1 MLPAMLMVLARAW
14 AYVRLGALPA
24 AAWLLYGV
32 TPMVIALIVD
42 ALWLLGHNAIMGP
55 LTAVVGS
62 AVFGL
67 YFLGFNEIGLLFAGG
82 LTVMLVDTWHRIRRI
97 PPTLTLSAGAPLAL
111 ALTGSGGPGLPRLFL
126 TCLKIGSV
134 LYGSGYVLLA
144 FLRADFVVRLGWL
157 TDPQL
162 IDAVAVGQLTP
173 GPLFTT
179 ATFIGYLV
187 GGVPGPLLASLG
199 IFLPSFIFV
208 AATPALVPRMRQSI
222 WLGSLLDGI
231 IVALLGLMAVMV
243 QIGRTS
249 RVDPVTVLVALVA
262 VGLLWRT
269 RLNST
274 WLILASAPTVVLADF
289 LRA

>member
-1 MLPAMLMVLARAW
+1 MVLARAW

-24 AAWLLYGV
+24 ATWLLYGV
-32 TPMVIALIVD
+32 TPVVIALIVE

-82 LTVMLVDTWHRIRRI
+82 LTVMLVDTWHRIRPI

-111 ALTGSGGPGLPRLFL
+111 ALTGSGGPGLQRLFL

-157 TDPQL
+157 MDPQL

-187 GGVPGPLLASLG
+187 GSVPGPLLASLG

-222 WLGSLLDGI
+222 WLSSRLDGV
-231 IVALLGLMAVMV
+231 IVALLGLMEAVTV

-274 WLILASAPTVVLADF
+274 WLILASAPTGVLADF
-289 LRA
+289 LPA

>member
-1 MLPAMLMVLARAW
+1 MLMALARTW

-24 AAWLLYGV
+24 ATWLLYGV
-32 TPMVIALIVD
+32 TPVVIALIVD

-67 YFLGFNEIGLLFAGG
+67 YFLGFNKIALLFAGG
-82 LTVMLVDTWHRIRRI
+82 LTVMLVDSWHRIRRI

-134 LYGSGYVLLA
+134 LYGSGYVLLV

-173 GPLFTT
+173 DPLFTT

-222 WLGSLLDGI
+222 WLSSRLDGV
-231 IVALLGLMAVMV
+231 IVTLLGLMAAVTV
-243 QIGRTS
+243 QIGRTP